1 MTAAELAASR
11 AEAER
16 LRKRVASLS
25 EENASLQEAVQLVAA
40 AQKEVTVR
48 RSGWAS
54 FAPRALCPSAHGL
67 LSRRPRPCRLR
78 PDRATRR
85 RAA

>member
-11 AEAER
+11 AEAEK
-16 LRKRVASLS
+16 LRRRVTSLS

-48 RSGWAS
+48 ATAATAAQLAS
-54 FAPRALCPSAHGL
+54 FAAAH
-67 LSRRPRPCRLR
+67 
-78 PDRATRR
+78 
-85 RAA
+85 

>member
-48 RSGWAS
+48 RTAARSGSAS
-54 FAPRALCPSAHGL
+54 FCAAPAMP
-67 LSRRPRPCRLR
+67 
-78 PDRATRR
+78 
-85 RAA
+85 

>member
-16 LRKRVASLS
+16 LRRRVASLA

-48 RSGWAS
+48 RTRGTGRMHSDLESVHCA
-54 FAPRALCPSAHGL
+54 ALPRLGACS
-67 LSRRPRPCRLR
+67 
-78 PDRATRR
+78 
-85 RAA
+85 

>member
-11 AEAER
+11 AETER

-48 RSGWAS
+48 NLPQKRQPGHGNAE
-54 FAPRALCPSAHGL
+54 FVAHGPSTRNASL
-67 LSRRPRPCRLR
+67 HFRK
-78 PDRATRR
+78 PDR
-85 RAA
+85 

>member
-16 LRKRVASLS
+16 LRRRVASLA

-48 RSGWAS
+48 QRQPTSVTARY
-54 FAPRALCPSAHGL
+54 FRN
-67 LSRRPRPCRLR
+67 
-78 PDRATRR
+78 
-85 RAA
+85 

>member
-48 RSGWAS
+48 RSGSAS
-54 FAPRALCPSAHGL
+54 F
-67 LSRRPRPCRLR
+67 
-78 PDRATRR
+78 
-85 RAA
+85 RAAPAMP

>member
-1 MTAAELAASR
+1 MTAAELAATR
-11 AEAER
+11 AEADR

-48 RSGWAS
+48 RNGCPRRSGLI
-54 FAPRALCPSAHGL
+54 PALHAMP
-67 LSRRPRPCRLR
+67 
-78 PDRATRR
+78 
-85 RAA
+85 